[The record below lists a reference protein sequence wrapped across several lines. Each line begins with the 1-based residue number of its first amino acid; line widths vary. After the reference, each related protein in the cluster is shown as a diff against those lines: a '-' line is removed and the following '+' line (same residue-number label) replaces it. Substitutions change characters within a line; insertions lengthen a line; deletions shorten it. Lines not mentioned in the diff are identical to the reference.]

1 MPKDNYYYKIHN
13 IISIKSEIPL
23 FELEYFACDKF
34 DDSDMIIKRESKI
47 KSGFSFRRSVIDDEY
62 AYSNTI
68 KYSEHFGPLG
78 SQFKIKF
85 SHPIEISVNYL
96 IAKSRHVLYVNLV
109 EPILRFM
116 MISRGYILLHSAC
129 LSVDGKAILLS
140 APPDTGK
147 TTTVLKC
154 VKDGFHFLS
163 DDMTIIR
170 LPNTALCFPKPMTI
184 SSHTFKTAV
193 NVAEDTSNKF
203 GLKLRSKVHSK
214 RGRTFM
220 RDLSKH
226 NVPIFTFNTIG
237 QMLIKPPKYGI
248 NDISKSFK
256 VEESKTVGTLCF
268 LQTELEEVADIDK
281 NTALEKVIENSDD
294 AFLFPPYKEL
304 IEYIKI
310 DGKSAHE
317 LLQEE
322 KMMLKKLLSGLTC
335 LDLKSKS
342 KSWNKMVKSI
352 LQDKLFTK
360 REQT

>member
-1 MPKDNYYYKIHN
+1 MPNTNYYYKIHD
-13 IISIKSEIPL
+13 IVKVQSEIPL
-23 FELEYFACDKF
+23 FELEYFACDKL
-34 DDSDMIIKRESKI
+34 DEPDMIIKRGGKI
-47 KSGFSFRRSVIDDEY
+47 VSRFRLKRSLIDDEY
-62 AYSNTI
+62 SSSNTI
-68 KYSEHFGPLG
+68 KYSEHLGPLG

-116 MISRGYILLHSAC
+116 LISRGYILLHSAC
-129 LSVDGKAILLS
+129 LSVDGHAILLS

-154 VKDGFHFLS
+154 VKEGFHFLS

-193 NVAEDTSNKF
+193 NVAEDTSNKS

-214 RGRTFM
+214 GGRQFM

-256 VEESKTVGTLCF
+256 VEEKSAIDTFCF
-268 LQTELEEVADIDK
+268 LQTKGEEIADVDK
-281 NTALEKVIENSDD
+281 NIALEKAIENSDD
-294 AFLFPPYKEL
+294 AFLFPPYSDL
-304 IEYIKI
+304 LEYIKI

-317 LLQEE
+317 ILEEE
-322 KMMLKKLLSGLTC
+322 KQMIKQLLSGLTC
-335 LDLKSKS
+335 LELKSDS
-342 KSWNKMVKSI
+342 KSWNKMVKSVVTSS
-352 LQDKLFTK
+352 K
-360 REQT
+360 